1 MKPVALITGGQRGIG
16 LGISKELAKA
26 GYTLALSAS
35 SSADTDAV
43 KSALAELD
51 EGAKYYLHD
60 LRKLMDFLRQ
70 KTYQIGPEL
79 LDACSYVYE
88 LDERHRA

>member
-51 EGAKYYLHD
+51 EGAKY
-60 LRKLMDFLRQ
+60 
-70 KTYQIGPEL
+70 
-79 LDACSYVYE
+79 
-88 LDERHRA
+88 